1 MVSLIRVLALVAVAS
16 GSVAIVGGV
25 IRYAWLIL
33 AVVAAVALLWLLWLL
48 WFAVWLD
55 RRLTTRDA
63 TRAARAAALAAVAA
77 RADQQHAWVLAGDD
91 RGTHGDY
98 PPAAM

>member
-33 AVVAAVALLWLLWLL
+33 AVVAAVALLWLLW
-48 WFAVWLD
+48 FAGWLD
-55 RRLTTRDA
+55 RWLTTRDA

>member
-1 MVSLIRVLALVAVAS
+1 MMVSLIRVLALVAVAS

-33 AVVAAVALLWLLWLL
+33 AVVAAVALLWLLW
-48 WFAVWLD
+48 FAGWLD

>member
-1 MVSLIRVLALVAVAS
+1 MMVSLIRGLALVAVAS

-33 AVVAAVALLWLLWLL
+33 AVVAAVALLWLLW
-48 WFAVWLD
+48 FAGWLD

-77 RADQQHAWVLAGDD
+77 RADQQHAWALAGDD
-91 RGTHGDY
+91 RGTYGDY

>member
-1 MVSLIRVLALVAVAS
+1 MMVYVIRVLALVAAAS

-25 IRYAWLIL
+25 IRYGWLIL
-33 AVVAAVALLWLLWLL
+33 AVVAAVTLLWLL
-48 WFAVWLD
+48 WFAGWLD

-77 RADQQHAWVLAGDD
+77 RADQQHAWALTGDD
-91 RGTHGDY
+91 RGTYGDY

>member
-1 MVSLIRVLALVAVAS
+1 MMVSLIRVLALVAVAS

-25 IRYAWLIL
+25 IRYGWLIL
-33 AVVAAVALLWLLWLL
+33 AVVAAVALLWLL

-63 TRAARAAALAAVAA
+63 TRAARATALAAVAA

>member
-1 MVSLIRVLALVAVAS
+1 MMVSLIRVLALVAVAS

-33 AVVAAVALLWLLWLL
+33 AVVAAVALLWLLW
-48 WFAVWLD
+48 FAVWLD

-63 TRAARAAALAAVAA
+63 TRAARAAALAAVAV

-91 RGTHGDY
+91 RGVYGQF
-98 PPAAM
+98 PPVAT

>member
-1 MVSLIRVLALVAVAS
+1 MMVSLIRVLALVAVAS

-33 AVVAAVALLWLLWLL
+33 AVVAAVALLWLLW
-48 WFAVWLD
+48 FAVWLD

-63 TRAARAAALAAVAA
+63 TRAARVQGAAGIRSPLLWRVQQGCRNRGFLGTGVAP
-77 RADQQHAWVLAGDD
+77 R
-91 RGTHGDY
+91 
-98 PPAAM
+98 

>member
-1 MVSLIRVLALVAVAS
+1 MMVSLIRVLALVAAAS

-33 AVVAAVALLWLLWLL
+33 AVVAAVALLWLL

-91 RGTHGDY
+91 RGTYGDY
-98 PPAAM
+98 VPTQID

>member
-1 MVSLIRVLALVAVAS
+1 MMVSLIRVLALVAVAS

-33 AVVAAVALLWLLWLL
+33 AVVAAVALLWLL

-77 RADQQHAWVLAGDD
+77 RADQQHAWVLAGDG
-91 RGTHGDY
+91 RGVYGQF
-98 PPAAM
+98 PPVAT

>member
-33 AVVAAVALLWLLWLL
+33 AVVAAVALLWLLW
-48 WFAVWLD
+48 FAGWLD

-63 TRAARAAALAAVAA
+63 TRAARAAALTAIAA

-91 RGTHGDY
+91 RGVYGQF
-98 PPAAM
+98 PPVAT

>member
-1 MVSLIRVLALVAVAS
+1 MMVSLIRVLALVAVAS

-25 IRYAWLIL
+25 IRYRWLIL
-33 AVVAAVALLWLLWLL
+33 AVVAAVALLWLL

-63 TRAARAAALAAVAA
+63 TRAAMPR
-77 RADQQHAWVLAGDD
+77 
-91 RGTHGDY
+91 
-98 PPAAM
+98 PA

>member
-1 MVSLIRVLALVAVAS
+1 MMVSLIRGLALVAVAS

-33 AVVAAVALLWLLWLL
+33 AVVAAVALLWLLW
-48 WFAVWLD
+48 FAGWLD

-63 TRAARAAALAAVAA
+63 TRVARAAALAAVAA
-77 RADQQHAWVLAGDD
+77 RADQQHAWALAGDD
-91 RGTHGDY
+91 RGTYGDY

>member
-1 MVSLIRVLALVAVAS
+1 MMVSLIRVLALVAFAS

-33 AVVAAVALLWLLWLL
+33 AVVAAVALLWLLW
-48 WFAVWLD
+48 FAGWLD

-63 TRAARAAALAAVAA
+63 TRAARTAALAAVAA

-91 RGTHGDY
+91 RGVYGQF
-98 PPAAM
+98 PPVAM

>member
-1 MVSLIRVLALVAVAS
+1 MMVSLIRVLALVAFAS

-33 AVVAAVALLWLLWLL
+33 AVVAAVALLWLLW
-48 WFAVWLD
+48 FAGWLD

-63 TRAARAAALAAVAA
+63 TRAAHAAALAAVAA

-91 RGTHGDY
+91 RGVYGQF
-98 PPAAM
+98 PPVAM

>member
-1 MVSLIRVLALVAVAS
+1 MMVSLIRVLALVAVAS

-25 IRYAWLIL
+25 NRYAWLIL
-33 AVVAAVALLWLLWLL
+33 AVVAAVALLWLLW
-48 WFAVWLD
+48 FAVWLD
-55 RRLTTRDA
+55 RRLTMRDA

-91 RGTHGDY
+91 RGIYGEYTPKQID
-98 PPAAM
+98 

>member
-1 MVSLIRVLALVAVAS
+1 MVSLIRGLALVAVAS

-33 AVVAAVALLWLLWLL
+33 AVVAAVTLLWLL
-48 WFAVWLD
+48 WFAGWLD

-77 RADQQHAWVLAGDD
+77 RADQQHAWALTGAD
-91 RGTHGDY
+91 RGTY
-98 PPAAM
+98 RRSPPAA

>member
-1 MVSLIRVLALVAVAS
+1 MMVSLIRVLALVAVAS

-33 AVVAAVALLWLLWLL
+33 AVVAAVALLWLLW
-48 WFAVWLD
+48 FAGWLD

-91 RGTHGDY
+91 RGTYGHY
-98 PPAAM
+98 PPAAI